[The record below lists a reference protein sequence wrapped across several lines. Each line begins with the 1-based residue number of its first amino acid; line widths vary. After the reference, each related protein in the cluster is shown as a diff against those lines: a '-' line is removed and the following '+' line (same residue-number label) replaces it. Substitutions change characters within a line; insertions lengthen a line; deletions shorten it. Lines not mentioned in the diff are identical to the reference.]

1 MTDHMENS
9 VEEKIINAAI
19 NCLEQYGVE
28 GTTNRVIAAEAGIN
42 SAAINYYFRS
52 KEVLIQKAM
61 ERTMDHAF
69 DWSDFPDAPGL
80 TVQQRCYNI
89 FNHLI
94 EGGVNFPGVT
104 RAHFHDLLSEG
115 NYDALVVK
123 RLIIFTRQLVD
134 DLEAHGYKGNRADL
148 ELAVM
153 QIMNAAFM
161 SILVPH
167 LYKSSLGLDLSDP
180 DTRHRYLE
188 KLTSVLK

>member
-1 MTDHMENS
+1 MSTISHS
-9 VEEKIINAAI
+9 VEEKIVNAAI
-19 NCLEQYGVE
+19 ECIEQYGVS
-28 GTTNRVIAAEAGIN
+28 GATSRKISAAAGVN
-42 SAAINYYFRS
+42 VAAINYYFRS

-69 DWSDFPDAPGL
+69 DWSDFPDAPSL

-123 RLIIFTRQLVD
+123 RLIVFTRQLVD

-153 QIMNAAFM
+153 QIMNGAFM

-188 KLTSVLK
+188 KLTSILK